1 MRTEFGY
8 ARPRLSS
15 RLLRFLNERR
25 SFLPM
30 RTVCGFILLTIYL
43 HELGASSSAL
53 FMTFLRTRGVGRRT
67 YRGNL
72 RQKGRVGS
80 AGFCWEPTGTRT
92 RSCADGRPKSLF

>member
-43 HELGASSSAL
+43 HELGASASAL
-53 FMTFLRTRGVGRRT
+53 FMTFLRTRGGWGGGRIAAISGKKAESGRLGVA
-67 YRGNL
+67 GNL
-72 RQKGRVGS
+72 LGPDRGVVLI
-80 AGFCWEPTGTRT
+80 
-92 RSCADGRPKSLF
+92 D